1 MTMHSGQFGD
11 EMLKTEDLFGHLDFD
26 MEDLLVD
33 PFDNLGLKLEEEHC
47 FKQVQYHS
55 LIWSLNA

>member
-55 LIWSLNA
+55 LI